1 MPGESG
7 GRLTVSVGRR
17 EFENLTGAWAAYL
30 EVTQTPKPVDP
41 ILAMRRTG
49 TVLRSLEQLAATVVS
64 EQKAAGADDDAGQ
77 HS

>member
-17 EFENLTGAWAAYL
+17 EFENLTGAWTAYL
-30 EVTQTPKPVDP
+30 EVTQTSKPVDP

-64 EQKAAGADDDAGQ
+64 EQKGSGADDDAGQ
-77 HS
+77 RF

>member
-7 GRLTVSVGRR
+7 GRLTLSVGRR

-41 ILAMRRTG
+41 VLAMRRTG
-49 TVLRSLEQLAATVVS
+49 SVLRSLEQLAGTVVS
-64 EQKAAGADDDAGQ
+64 EKLVGVDDAAGQ
-77 HS
+77 PS